1 MAYFDPLLPWQQ
13 LAWQQLTEQYR
24 NERLPHALL
33 AGGVVGIGK
42 RRFVA
47 RFAAWLLCDTKPM
60 NKPCGECASCHWLK
74 AGTHPDFHWLP
85 DGDINAKNTNANNA
99 SANSSSA
106 NNSKANN
113 ANVSNA
119 NISNKNADNTI
130 KIDDIRALQAFFYRT
145 GDRRVVVLDHSETMT
160 IAAAN
165 ALLKTLEEP
174 NAGVYLLLI
183 SDSVARLLPTIKS
196 RVQQIPLTPI
206 DPQLAFDYVEEQLL
220 YQPTSKPT
228 TTAQTTTKTRPAN
241 QANNQVNDNRPPPQN
256 NYPVAMLLTLA
267 QYAPLQAVQLP
278 QTNWFHQRKL
288 WLQTFVALQTHR
300 RTPLQA
306 SEYWQTLM
314 PLSSFLQL
322 SQMMLLELWRLGL
335 GLPLVHSDIDSLN
348 IVAVDLSADKLRYL
362 DGVLIDTA
370 KALTQNIQEKMAYD
384 RLFVCLASA

>member
-1 MAYFDPLLPWQQ
+1 MGYFDPLLPWQQ

-33 AGGVVGIGK
+33 AGGMTGIGK

-60 NKPCGECASCHWLK
+60 DRPCGECASCHWLK

-85 DGDINAKNTNANNA
+85 NGDNVNSDNTNG
-99 SANSSSA
+99 
-106 NNSKANN
+106 
-113 ANVSNA
+113 SNA
-119 NISNKNADNTI
+119 NSDNANGNNVNRDNAI

-228 TTAQTTTKTRPAN
+228 TTAQTTTKTRPVN
-241 QANNQVNDNRPPPQN
+241 QANNQANNSSPPPSH
-256 NYPVAMLLTLA
+256 YPIAMLLTLA

-348 IVAVDLSADKLRYL
+348 IVVVALSADKLRYL

>member
-1 MAYFDPLLPWQQ
+1 MGYFDPLLPWQQ

-60 NKPCGECASCHWLK
+60 DKPCGVCASCHWLK
-74 AGTHPDFHWLP
+74 AGTHPDFYWLP
-85 DGDINAKNTNANNA
+85 DGDNVNNDNTNG
-99 SANSSSA
+99 
-106 NNSKANN
+106 
-113 ANVSNA
+113 SNA
-119 NISNKNADNTI
+119 NSDNANGNNVNRDNAI

-183 SDSVARLLPTIKS
+183 SDSVAKLLPTIKS

-228 TTAQTTTKTRPAN
+228 TTAQTTIKTRPAN
-241 QANNQVNDNRPPPQN
+241 QANNQANNSSLPPSH
-256 NYPVAMLLTLA
+256 YPIAMLLTLA

-348 IVAVDLSADKLRYL
+348 IVVVALSADKLRYL
-362 DGVLIDTA
+362 DSVLIDTA
-370 KALTQNIQEKMAYD
+370 KALTQNIQEKLAYD
-384 RLFVCLASA
+384 RLFVCLATA

>member
-1 MAYFDPLLPWQQ
+1 MGYFDPLLPWQQ

-60 NKPCGECASCHWLK
+60 DKPCGECASCHWLK
-74 AGTHPDFHWLP
+74 AGTHPDFYWLP
-85 DGDINAKNTNANNA
+85 DGDNA
-99 SANSSSA
+99 
-106 NNSKANN
+106 
-113 ANVSNA
+113 NA

-183 SDSVARLLPTIKS
+183 SDSVAKLLPTIKS

-256 NYPVAMLLTLA
+256 NYPIAMLLTLA

-348 IVAVDLSADKLRYL
+348 IVVVALSADKLRYL

-370 KALTQNIQEKMAYD
+370 QALTQNIQEKMAYD